1 MIRNRGREPQRTL
14 GGAAAPAHT
23 SIGKTTLIPAQPSA
37 PDPGRLARYGAPA
50 EGPATAQRNAERE
63 VAPST
68 STPAQPAV
76 RDIASLFGSPLATG
90 GTLVQRAPT
99 STPPADTAKQPGVWE
114 HTFGEAST
122 PVGKLGRVQAPRGVY
137 LRQRPLPG
145 APSPSAPVPFNGLMF
160 VERRT
165 NQSAANER
173 WCYVIAT
180 ELGAAGFCE
189 ERYLALDPPEPTAT
203 LRRTVPG
210 ERLATIAEQ
219 TYGAAIDDANSR
231 LYVQALYL
239 ANRDRAGIQL
249 DHVDLSF
256 KDRALRGDDERRTL
270 EVYKGAKVVAGT
282 SLWLPSRPFIEE
294 LEAAGAVTGGSTLIT
309 GAWDA
314 AKGSVGAVVD
324 GAKYVAGLFVGL
336 LDGAYNA
343 VIDLFKGAVDMVE
356 AVLEVVWNLVTG
368 NPGRMR
374 EMASAWVEK
383 MKAVWK
389 HRGEIA
395 DEFLKKWNAE
405 LAWDRGLFHGEV
417 LGLVI
422 MTVLLILITMGEDA
436 PAALSGIAVRW
447 PQLIKLLKTVD
458 ALGDVTTYLGA
469 AAKVAKLPA
478 RAIAAVRRDAAK
490 AERAASKAATSGAE
504 AEQELAKLSTVMANK
519 GSRLVHTPR
528 AQALHEL
535 LEEARRASVVI
546 HSDEEAQRLLDWAA
560 RTAGAE
566 PHTFHAVTIG
576 DDIFVR
582 PEHLAN
588 VRVLREELIHVFQ
601 QRAGASSAEI
611 VEKEIEA
618 RLMMIKYRHKW
629 GITADEIREMIR
641 EVRTMRKTGRY

>member
-1 MIRNRGREPQRTL
+1 MRDHGREPQQRTL
-14 GGAAAPAHT
+14 GGAAAPAHA
-23 SIGKTTLIPAQPSA
+23 SIGKTTLISVQPSA
-37 PDPGRLARYGAPA
+37 PDSGRPERHGAPA
-50 EGPATAQRNAERE
+50 EPPAPTQRHAQRE
-63 VAPST
+63 VTPST
-68 STPAQPAV
+68 STPAQLAV
-76 RDIASLFGSPLATG
+76 HDIVSLFGSPVATG
-90 GTLVQRAPT
+90 GALVQRTPT
-99 STPPADTAKQPGVWE
+99 SPATANPAKQPGVWE

-122 PVGKLGRVQAPRGVY
+122 PVGKLGRVQAPKGVY
-137 LRQRPLPG
+137 LRERPLPG
-145 APSPSAPVPFNGLMF
+145 APSPSAPVPFNGLVF

-165 NQSAANER
+165 NQGAANER
-173 WCYVIAT
+173 WCYVVAT
-180 ELGAAGFCE
+180 ELGTAGFCE
-189 ERYLALDPPEPTAT
+189 ERYLAIDPPEPTAT
-203 LRRTVPG
+203 LHRTVPG

-219 TYGAAIDDANSR
+219 AYGPATGDNNSR
-231 LYVQALYL
+231 LYVQALYI
-239 ANRDRAGIQL
+239 ANRDRAGVQL
-249 DHVDLSF
+249 DHVDLSV
-256 KDRALRGDDERRTL
+256 KDRALRGEDERRTL
-270 EVYKGAKVVAGT
+270 EIYKGAKVVAGT
-282 SLWLPSRPFIEE
+282 SLWLPSRPFIEQ
-294 LEAAGAVTGGSTLIT
+294 LKAAGAVTGGSTLIT

-314 AKGSVGAVVD
+314 ATGAVGAVVD

-336 LDGAYNA
+336 LEGAYNA
-343 VIDLFKGAVDMVE
+343 VIDLFKGAVDMVA

-368 NPGRMR
+368 NPGRVK

-383 MKAVWK
+383 MKAVWE
-389 HRGEIA
+389 HRGELA

-405 LAWDRGLFHGEV
+405 VAWDRGLFHGEV
-417 LGLVI
+417 LGWVI

-436 PAALSGIAVRW
+436 PAALGGIAVRW
-447 PQLIKLLKTVD
+447 PQLIKLLTTVD
-458 ALGDVTTYLGA
+458 ALGDVATYLGA
-469 AAKVAKLPA
+469 AAKVTKLPA

-490 AERAASKAATSGAE
+490 AERAAAKAANSGAE
-504 AEQELAKLSTVMANK
+504 AEQELAKLGAAMANK
-519 GSRLVHTPR
+519 GSRLVNTPR

-535 LEEARRASVVI
+535 LEEARRASVII

-629 GITADEIREMIR
+629 GITADEIREMIQ